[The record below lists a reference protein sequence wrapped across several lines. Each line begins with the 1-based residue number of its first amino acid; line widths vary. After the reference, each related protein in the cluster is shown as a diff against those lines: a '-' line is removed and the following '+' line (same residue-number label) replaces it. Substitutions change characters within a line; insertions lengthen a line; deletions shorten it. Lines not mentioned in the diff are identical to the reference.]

1 MNPEFLADGAKESFI
16 DDAVVETLLVLQTV
30 MPILADAG
38 GIMEYGKVYCKH
50 VITSSLLEVQ
60 VESAQ

>member
-16 DDAVVETLLVLQTV
+16 DDAVVETLLALQAV

-38 GIMEYGKVYCKH
+38 GIMEYGKVYC
-50 VITSSLLEVQ
+50 SM
-60 VESAQ
+60 